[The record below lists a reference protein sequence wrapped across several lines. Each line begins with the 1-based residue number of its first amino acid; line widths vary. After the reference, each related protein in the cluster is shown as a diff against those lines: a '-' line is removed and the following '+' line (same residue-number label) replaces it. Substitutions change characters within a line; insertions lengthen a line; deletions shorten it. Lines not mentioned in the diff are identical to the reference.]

1 MIFNSLT
8 FVVFLVLVVTLYW
21 VLPRRA
27 RLWLIFLSS
36 LTFYGF
42 WRVEY
47 LAVMM
52 LSTITD
58 YFISLQLGKT
68 PLEYKKKR
76 FYLLLVSLIVNLGLL
91 VYFKYLY
98 FISENI
104 SYLASLLGSDM
115 EIPEFKILLPLGISF
130 YTFQTI
136 SYSVDVY
143 RGHIKPE
150 KDFVLYGSYVTF
162 FPQLVAGPVLRAQ
175 EVMGQ
180 LNIRPRFKLDYIGE
194 GLERIL
200 YGLFLKVVLAD
211 NIAPLVDAGYELPAS
226 GMTAIDVWTLAFIFG
241 FQIYFD
247 FAGYSHIAIG
257 CAKLMGIQF
266 PENFN
271 FPYAAKSFKSFWR
284 RWHISLSSWIR
295 DYLYLPLAGAKVID
309 PSKKSQGG
317 IDVTKLQ
324 TPVSQGKKNK
334 ALFLTWAIMGLWH
347 GASWTFVVWGLFH
360 AIMIYFE
367 RLLAPFRKKVRI
379 FSLPLV
385 GWAITLPLAMLSW
398 IPFRALTLA
407 DTWTMYS
414 KVINPMEYM
423 SISMREN
430 IYIVTFLLLIFTTG
444 SYLSHTYL
452 KEKIRNAT
460 WLGILINIGKFAVAF
475 LLVFTFFRPISQFI
489 YFQF

>member
-8 FVVFLVLVVTLYW
+8 FVVFLIVVVTLYW
-21 VLPRRA
+21 ILPRRA
-27 RLWLIFLSS
+27 RLWLIFISS

-47 LAVMM
+47 LAVML
-52 LSTITD
+52 LSTVTD
-58 YFISLQLGKT
+58 YFISIQLGKT
-68 PLEYKKKR
+68 SLEYKKKR
-76 FYLLLVSLIVNLGLL
+76 FYLLLISLIINLGLL

-98 FISENI
+98 FITENI
-104 SYLASLLGSDM
+104 SHLASFLGANA
-115 EIPEFKILLPLGISF
+115 EIPEFSILLPLGISF

-175 EVMGQ
+175 EVIGQ
-180 LNIRPRFKLDYIGE
+180 LNIRPRFKLDFIGE
-194 GLERIL
+194 GLERII

-211 NIAPLVDAGYELPAS
+211 NIASLVDVGYALPAAS
-226 GMTAIDVWTLAFIFG
+226 MSAIDVWTLAFIFG

-271 FPYAAKSFKSFWR
+271 FPYAAKSFKSFWK

-309 PSKKSQGG
+309 SSKKSEGG
-317 IDVTKLQ
+317 IDVNKLQ
-324 TPVSQGKKNK
+324 TVITQEKKNK

-347 GASWTFVVWGLFH
+347 GANWTFVVWGLYH
-360 AIMIYFE
+360 AVMIYLE
-367 RLLAPFRKKVRI
+367 RILSPLRKKISI
-379 FSLPLV
+379 FSFPIV
-385 GWAITLPLAMLSW
+385 GWMITLPLAMLSW
-398 IPFRALTLA
+398 VPFRAVSLS
-407 DTWTMYS
+407 DTWVMYS
-414 KVINPMEYM
+414 KVINPMEYLA
-423 SISMREN
+423 ISMREN
-430 IYIVTFLLLIFTTG
+430 VYIVTLLLLIFTTG
-444 SYLSHTYL
+444 SYLCNRFL
-452 KEKIRNAT
+452 KEKLIEIS
-460 WLGILINIGKFAVAF
+460 WIGIPINIAKFAIAF